1 MPPAEPDI
9 LDVGEVDLEPVRE
22 ELESYDSGRN
32 GGRSPKDP
40 VAMLRSI
47 ILMAMKGET
56 SFNKWVPRGVYRCD
70 WDRGAVLF
78 CGVWMIQR
86 GVSKRA
92 VHKWSRLALGKTKNG
107 ERRMDN
113 PTEHYVQFKLE

>member
-1 MPPAEPDI
+1 M
-9 LDVGEVDLEPVRE
+9 VHG
-22 ELESYDSGRN
+22 
-32 GGRSPKDP
+32 
-40 VAMLRSI
+40 
-47 ILMAMKGET
+47 
-56 SFNKWVPRGVYRCD
+56 
-70 WDRGAVLF
+70 GAVLF